1 MLRIFTDNR
10 KYLKMLAKFLS
21 HGFLSVK
28 VFKLNR
34 VKILFVT
41 VVFELYLRSTSLENV
56 LNNVI
61 LQYVMKVWTKREIN
75 LRLNCFLQR
84 ILCLNNPASIC
95 NGLSVQSKY
104 CRKLSDCCQDYLQ
117 TSPDKNRPTQVE
129 QKIVEP

>member
-21 HGFLSVK
+21 HGFFSVK

-61 LQYVMKVWTKREIN
+61 LQYVMKV
-75 LRLNCFLQR
+75 
-84 ILCLNNPASIC
+84 
-95 NGLSVQSKY
+95 
-104 CRKLSDCCQDYLQ
+104 
-117 TSPDKNRPTQVE
+117 
-129 QKIVEP
+129 